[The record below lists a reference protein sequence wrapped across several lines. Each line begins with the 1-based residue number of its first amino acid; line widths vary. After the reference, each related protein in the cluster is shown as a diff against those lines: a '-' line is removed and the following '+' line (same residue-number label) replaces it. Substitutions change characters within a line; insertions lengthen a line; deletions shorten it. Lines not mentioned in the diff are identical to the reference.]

1 MSFKNNKQ
9 ITLIGA
15 LTSKPYAFN
24 ARSWEL
30 KNIETIDIFDSL
42 CSNIKVDIRDSKIMR
57 ILPSYNDNINEEWI
71 SDKAR
76 FSFDGLNRWRFVN
89 PMIKKNNLFIETNWK
104 ECLNSVKN
112 EFTSNKYKNIIINT
126 GYFTDIET
134 IISLKNLSNKLDN
147 VQTNSINIPFDF
159 QNDYLINEN
168 LDTINGRKVYIIV
181 GLNLRLENPVLNIKL
196 RKLSK
201 KKNVL
206 IGYIGSYFDS
216 TYNMVNLGNNLDI
229 IKKIFTGKH
238 WFCSYL
244 SQFNK
249 NNLNY
254 ELQNEISFIF
264 GQEFFNKYNSI
275 NLYNNL
281 KNLKFKNFKISFN
294 TLLSHSGYINAL
306 ELGFNNT
313 ININNNDHRS
323 NLYYLIGTESNNN
336 INKND
341 TVIFQGHHNDK
352 IRSKI
357 DIIMPSTNWLEKYA
371 LYINCFG
378 MIQKTKFV
386 INPPINSRDDWK
398 IIEMLN
404 INIFNKLD
412 LFDLKKVHSVLEK
425 ITPNFMKNIG
435 KFKYIRNNFLNL
447 KLSYTTPSLFN
458 IKSLFK
464 SFISNYYKFTS
475 IERASK
481 IMLECS
487 NKLNK
492 SKNNYIKINK

>member
-112 EFTSNKYKNIIINT
+112 EFTSNKYKNTIINT

-264 GQEFFNKYNSI
+264 FSI
-275 NLYNNL
+275 
-281 KNLKFKNFKISFN
+281 
-294 TLLSHSGYINAL
+294 
-306 ELGFNNT
+306 
-313 ININNNDHRS
+313 
-323 NLYYLIGTESNNN
+323 LI
-336 INKND
+336 
-341 TVIFQGHHNDK
+341 
-352 IRSKI
+352 
-357 DIIMPSTNWLEKYA
+357 
-371 LYINCFG
+371 
-378 MIQKTKFV
+378 
-386 INPPINSRDDWK
+386 
-398 IIEMLN
+398 
-404 INIFNKLD
+404 
-412 LFDLKKVHSVLEK
+412 
-425 ITPNFMKNIG
+425 
-435 KFKYIRNNFLNL
+435 
-447 KLSYTTPSLFN
+447 KLSV
-458 IKSLFK
+458 KSGSNFTG
-464 SFISNYYKFTS
+464 FISV
-475 IERASK
+475 I
-481 IMLECS
+481 
-487 NKLNK
+487 
-492 SKNNYIKINK
+492 